1 MAVLYDMYKQ
11 APMFNWEQV
20 DFFIVG
26 FISAFISAYISVRWL
41 LSFIKKHNFILFGFY
56 RIAIALLFIPLFL

>member
-1 MAVLYDMYKQ
+1 
-11 APMFNWEQV
+11 MFNWEQV